1 MKNNFE
7 KIKKK
12 ITYAMILHTAPV
24 FLQQIKVIQ
33 YDIKEGRIAENG
45 CL

>member
-1 MKNNFE
+1 
-7 KIKKK
+7 
-12 ITYAMILHTAPV
+12 MILHTTPV
-24 FLQQIKVIQ
+24 NLQQIKVKH